1 MLYRKV
7 TQSIE
12 ENIRIQLAQLEQQIK
27 EKNSDI
33 LCAVDRFWTFMKQC
47 IQTVSYL
54 LIFLSKT
61 EKE

>member
-1 MLYRKV
+1 MLYRRV

-12 ENIRIQLAQLEQQIK
+12 ENIKTQLAQLEQQVK
-27 EKNSDI
+27 EKNDDI
-33 LCAVDRFWTFMKQC
+33 LTAVDRFWTFMKQC

-54 LIFLSKT
+54 LIYLSKT

>member
-1 MLYRKV
+1 MLYRRV

-12 ENIRIQLAQLEQQIK
+12 ENIKTQLAQLEQQVK
-27 EKNSDI
+27 EKNGDI
-33 LCAVDRFWTFMKQC
+33 LTAVDRFWTFMKQC

-54 LIFLSKT
+54 LIYLSKT

>member
-27 EKNSDI
+27 EKNGDI
-33 LCAVDRFWTFMKQC
+33 LSAVDRFWTFMKQC

>member
-1 MLYRKV
+1 MLYRRV

-12 ENIRIQLAQLEQQIK
+12 ENIKTQLVQLEQQVK
-27 EKNSDI
+27 EKNGDI
-33 LCAVDRFWTFMKQC
+33 LTAVDRFWTFMKQC

-54 LIFLSKT
+54 LIYLSKT